1 MRSAAVQSPD
11 ANSSQIPFDLK
22 TQKMDP
28 GWVQYPRVGL
38 QEDQRGSHLSLGYQ
52 MDELRDQEDLTSVQY
67 RMTWDR
73 LAMYVDG
80 NA

>member
-1 MRSAAVQSPD
+1 MRSAAVKSSD
-11 ANSSQIPFDLK
+11 ANCGQIPFDLK

-52 MDELRDQEDLTSVQY
+52 MDELKDQKDLTSVQY
-67 RMTWDR
+67 KMTGTD
-73 LAMYVDG
+73 
-80 NA
+80 